1 MPLLSH
7 LGFSELRGNRTR
19 TERWVNAR
27 VVPSVCSSAVSRGSE
42 LPVTAGVQR
51 GLEDTVT
58 GMEEGPWYWERGG
71 TT

>member
-1 MPLLSH
+1 M
-7 LGFSELRGNRTR
+7 
-19 TERWVNAR
+19 NAR

-42 LPVTAGVQR
+42 LPVTAGVQQ

-58 GMEEGPWYWERGG
+58 GMEEGLWYWERGG